1 MWLLFYDQLKQG
13 ICPRDLALAF
23 ALGATLGIMPLVWG
37 TSLICIVIASWLRIN
52 QVVMQLANYLM
63 YPVQIILFIPY
74 LILGEKLFTTNFLP
88 ENHLLLLDQIK
99 QTPYLIFSHFLQSNL
114 QGLIAWLVLSPLV
127 FTLVF
132 RISHFLAGRVRW
144 PSP

>member
-1 MWLLFYDQLKQG
+1 M
-13 ICPRDLALAF
+13 
-23 ALGATLGIMPLVWG
+23 MPLVWG

-88 ENHLLLLDQIK
+88 QNHIQLLDQIK
-99 QTPYLIFSHFLQSNL
+99 QSPYLFLSHFWQSNL
-114 QGLIAWLVLSPLV
+114 QGLIAWLVIAPLV

-132 RISHFLAGRVRW
+132 GISHFLAGRFSV
-144 PSP
+144 SST